1 MSGNGSLF
9 VSSFAFIKISSIKIL
24 CFTFQVCIAVS
35 HVVPFG
41 EAKFNQQKALFSLNQ
56 TNSRKGIP
64 TIIVGDVNRFPED
77 EEQFNKS
84 LKDYNLLEVKPN
96 RLVIPYKNGEAY
108 NITSKEDIGTFTPWP
123 TDKIYIEKISTPLQ
137 QSRLD
142 AHVYTDDR
150 NLVEVCEAEVRAV
163 MFQDISRPHSFPS
176 TNFNKIRFI
185 LDRKMASD
193 HMPIITRY
201 KIK

>member
-1 MSGNGSLF
+1 M
-9 VSSFAFIKISSIKIL
+9 
-24 CFTFQVCIAVS
+24 
-35 HVVPFG
+35 VPFG
-41 EAKFNQQKALFSLNQ
+41 DVKFNQQKALLSLNK
-56 TNSRKGIP
+56 TNSRESIP
-64 TIIVGDVNRFPED
+64 TIIVGDVNRFPEE

-96 RLVIPYKNGEAY
+96 RLVIPYKNGEVD

-123 TDKIYIEKISTPLQ
+123 TDKIYNEKISTPLQ

-142 AHVYTDDR
+142 AHVYSNDR

-163 MFQDISRPHSFPS
+163 MFQDISRPQTPPRKG
-176 TNFNKIRFI
+176 FNKIRYI